1 MPLWIFR
8 ASALI
13 GFPVVMYVFGHKYGF
28 DTAYGI
34 FMAFLCGG
42 ILVCAEYFIRS
53 LRFLSLMIGF
63 FGALVGFGLYLLM
76 AYAVEEMNVE
86 QISVFWSDYH
96 SAFAG
101 ILTVLGGFLS
111 IIRATELEG
120 LSKKGRHIKIAD
132 MSALI
137 DGRIVDLCE
146 TGFLDGEIV
155 LPQFVLEKL
164 NAAAAS
170 KDPLQKAKGRRG
182 LDIVTRL
189 KELKTV
195 PVKITAKNAEGAT
208 TPERLVSLAKYLK
221 GEIITIDFNVN
232 KEAVI
237 DNIPVLNICDLTTAL
252 KPVVLPGENMSLFVM
267 KEGKEKEQGIAYLD
281 DGTMVVVEDG
291 RKWIGKRAEVSVYS
305 ILQTSAGRMIFA
317 KIKQD

>member
-13 GFPVVMYVFGHKYGF
+13 GFPVVMFVFGHKYGF
-28 DTAYGI
+28 DTWYGLG
-34 FMAFLCGG
+34 MAFLCGA

-53 LRFLSLMIGF
+53 LRFLSLMVGF
-63 FGALVGFGLYLLM
+63 FGALVGYGLYLL
-76 AYAVEEMNVE
+76 ADLAVGQMGVPEVS
-86 QISVFWSDYH
+86 QYWSSYH
-96 SAFAG
+96 SVFAG
-101 ILTVLGGFLS
+101 ILTVTGGFLS

-120 LSKKGRHIKIAD
+120 LAKKGRHIKIVD

-137 DGRIVDLCE
+137 DGRIVDLCQL
-146 TGFLDGEIV
+146 GFLNGVIV
-155 LPQFVLEKL
+155 LPQFILEKL
-164 NAAAAS
+164 NALATS

-189 KELKTV
+189 KELKHL
-195 PVKITAKNAEGAT
+195 PVQITSKNIEAAT
-208 TPERLVSLAKYLK
+208 TPEKLVALAKYFR

-252 KPVVLPGENMSLFVM
+252 KPVVLPGEYMSLFVM